1 MSAMLH
7 GIWIS
12 RSSPDPLRDT
22 PFREIQS
29 QLERFAVMR
38 GVPQVRFSETI
49 RKIKARA
56 SLLKGFRSDQDERLG
71 PPGPERSQR
80 NARTT
85 CARQLIDGDVVAC
98 RASNCRRR
106 GRFSRTRSSWVRK
119 TLTNDPRRCRM
130 TRRHAVDGR
139 PLLEL
144 TYSAVCLDSRIGCVL
159 GVGTFSISRASPVM
173 SNCVVTPGATSKS
186 IVLCFNMS

>member
-1 MSAMLH
+1 MLH

-22 PFREIQS
+22 PFREIQT
-29 QLERFAVMR
+29 QLERFAVN
-38 GVPQVRFSETI
+38 
-49 RKIKARA
+49 ARCSPGRILGNHTKNQGA
-56 SLLKGFRSDQDERLG
+56 GLKDFRRDQDERLG

-85 CARQLIDGDVVAC
+85 CAGQLIDGEVVAC

-130 TRRHAVDGR
+130 TRRHAADGR

-144 TYSAVCLDSRIGCVL
+144 TYSAVCLDSRTGCGL
-159 GVGTFSISRASPVM
+159 GVRTFSISRASPVM